1 MSNKDLH
8 DLLTQLKE
16 QRHGTD
22 IEDSEYQQR
31 LDDIVESLEQQK
43 LYPDSFDQYS
53 VLGDQVRDLVLDY
66 EAEHPAIRA
75 VLDSIHRILDNFRS

>member
-8 DLLTQLKE
+8 DLLSQLKE

-22 IEDSEYQQR
+22 LVDSEYQQR
-31 LDDIVESLEQQK
+31 LDEIVESLEQQK
-43 LYPDSFDQYS
+43 LYPDTFDQYS
-53 VLGDQVRDLVLDY
+53 LLGDEIRNFVLDY
-66 EAEHPAIRA
+66 EAEHPAIRT